1 VSRIHPVFLDQAWDS
16 QVLEVSGFLPLVG
29 FGGPFLLSAPESE
42 KRGSL
47 SGEAT
52 KMPAKHE
59 LSPEI
64 LGSVSGVPARRVP
77 IAPRRHLER
86 RGQAREYAVRLAHS
100 PEEKAQAYRLR
111 FLVFNV
117 ELNEGLE
124 SAYATGYDTDEFDG
138 VCDHLVVEHRP
149 TGKIIATYRMQTGPA
164 AATNIGYYSEREFDF
179 SPFEPLRNSLVEV
192 GRAAI
197 LKEHRTFEVL
207 NLLWKG
213 LAAYAVESGGRYLI
227 GCSSFA
233 SQDPAEGMELYR
245 QLEAFLAPLD
255 LRTRPQNGFGLASS
269 EQTNAVGVAAPRLL
283 RAYLNLGARICGEPA
298 LDREFKTIDF
308 LTLLDLEALSPVAR
322 ARFLDAAWSADG
334 CRS

>member
-1 VSRIHPVFLDQAWDS
+1 
-16 QVLEVSGFLPLVG
+16 
-29 FGGPFLLSAPESE
+29 LSAPEPE
-42 KRGSL
+42 RGSL

-52 KMPAKHE
+52 KMPANHE

-64 LGSVSGVPARRVP
+64 LGSLSGVPARRVP

-124 SAYATGYDTDEFDG
+124 SAFATGYDTDEFDG

-197 LKEHRTFEVL
+197 LKEFRTFEAL

-213 LAAYAVESGGRYLI
+213 LAAYAVERGGRYLV
-227 GCSSFA
+227 GCSSLA
-233 SQDPAEGMELYR
+233 SQDPAEGIELYR
-245 QLEAFLAPLD
+245 QLEPFLAPLD
-255 LRTRPQNGFGLASS
+255 LRTKPQDGFGLAASS
-269 EQTNAVGVAAPRLL
+269 EQVNVVGVTAPRLL
-283 RAYLNLGARICGEPA
+283 RAYLNLGARICGAPA

-308 LTLLDLEALSPVAR
+308 LTLLDLQALSPVAR
-322 ARFLDAAWSADG
+322 ARFLDAA
-334 CRS
+334 